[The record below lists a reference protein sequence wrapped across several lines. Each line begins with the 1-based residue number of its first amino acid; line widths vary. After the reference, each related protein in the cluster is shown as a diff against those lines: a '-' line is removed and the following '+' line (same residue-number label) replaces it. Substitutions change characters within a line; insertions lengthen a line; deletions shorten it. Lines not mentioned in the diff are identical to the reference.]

1 MKEKLTKVIA
11 DNLFATTE
19 QKELSAKKIWEI
31 AEFIAPFVAEA
42 AKEEFMK
49 NAVECEYFDGSL
61 FRNDLREKYRD
72 GDKVK
77 IVIVIKED

>member
-19 QKELSAKKIWEI
+19 QKELSAEKIWQI

-49 NAVECEYFDGSL
+49 DAVECEYFDGSL

-77 IVIVIKED
+77 IVIVKSE